1 MANFDNL
8 ETLKFEVNEGIAVVT
23 LNRPMAGNAFNL
35 KMGEELKAVL
45 QEVNENP
52 EIRVMVTT
60 GAGDMFFCG
69 GGDMQM
75 LTDVNQ
81 NPVEA
86 VEVYKKAGIFIPD
99 LYNLTKPCIAA
110 VNGFATGAGT
120 SLALAH
126 DFILASDNARFG
138 ANFISIAF
146 TPDSG
151 ATYLMAQALN
161 KQRLA
166 ELMFTGRVIKADQ
179 AKEWGIFNH
188 VYPKDTFWDEVMK
201 MAKRIANQPPLAIRY
216 DKILLREA
224 FKNDLFT
231 QADLEASMNGILIT
245 TDDFLEGIKSAM
257 ATMRGEKYKPTFTG
271 K

>member
-1 MANFDNL
+1 MAFDF
-8 ETLKFEVNEGIAVVT
+8 ETIKFDVTADGVAVIT

-35 KMGEELKAVL
+35 KMGEELAVAL
-45 QEVNENP
+45 KEVNNNDD
-52 EIRVMVTT
+52 IKVMVTT

-75 LTDVNQ
+75 LVDVNQ
-81 NPVEA
+81 NAVNA
-86 VEVYKKAGIFIPD
+86 VEVYKQAGCFIPD
-99 LYNLTKPCIAA
+99 LYNLKKPCIAA

-126 DFILASDNARFG
+126 DFILASETARFG

-151 ATYLMAQALN
+151 ATHLMAQALN

-166 ELMFTGRVIKADQ
+166 ELMYTGKVIKADQ
-179 AKEWGIFNH
+179 AKDWGIFNH
-188 VYPKDTFWDEVMK
+188 VYPKETFMEEVMK
-201 MAKRIANQPPLAIRY
+201 IATKIAKQPPIAIRY

-231 QADLEASMNGILIT
+231 QADLEASFNGILIT
-245 TDDFLEGIKSAM
+245 TQDFTEGVKSAM
-257 ATMRGEKYKPTFTG
+257 ATMRGEKYKPNFTG